1 MIITDKVIE
10 NHINTIIDLV
20 KEIET
25 NKVTVLVGQNGTG
38 KSLIRKQMG
47 VRFYKE
53 YGDNKSHTRTVS
65 MQARTESRPEF
76 DALCTCMH
84 DMPDEPT
91 SLASYS
97 LVESVMNYDMKNIND
112 YFLIFDELE
121 VGMSE
126 ESILGMVEYLNKN
139 ILSWLENSLG
149 ILIIT
154 HSKVLA
160 SGIMKSF
167 DANFINLGYN
177 TVSYDFN
184 EWLNRKLEPADFN
197 FLHEWSSKL
206 YHAVSARSKSI
217 KNNNEKR

>member
-1 MIITDKVIE
+1 M
-10 NHINTIIDLV
+10 
-20 KEIET
+20 
-25 NKVTVLVGQNGTG
+25 
-38 KSLIRKQMG
+38 
-47 VRFYKE
+47 
-53 YGDNKSHTRTVS
+53 
-65 MQARTESRPEF
+65 
-76 DALCTCMH
+76 
-84 DMPDEPT
+84 
-91 SLASYS
+91 
-97 LVESVMNYDMKNIND
+97 
-112 YFLIFDELE
+112 IFDELE

-197 FLHEWSSKL
+197 FLREWSSKL

>member
-1 MIITDKVIE
+1 
-10 NHINTIIDLV
+10 
-20 KEIET
+20 
-25 NKVTVLVGQNGTG
+25 
-38 KSLIRKQMG
+38 
-47 VRFYKE
+47 
-53 YGDNKSHTRTVS
+53 
-65 MQARTESRPEF
+65 
-76 DALCTCMH
+76 MH

-97 LVESVMNYDMKNIND
+97 LVESVMNYYMKSTND

-126 ESILGMVEYLNKN
+126 ESVLGMVEYLNKN
-139 ILSWLENSLG
+139 IPSWLENSLG

-154 HSKVLA
+154 NSKVLA

-167 DANFINLGYN
+167 DANLINLWYN

-184 EWLNRKLEPADFN
+184 EWLNREVEPADFN
-197 FLHEWSSKL
+197 FLSEWSSKL

-217 KNNNEKR
+217 KDNNEKKVIEL